1 MNHNSEWNVMQVQTL
16 QDIIPLFSQE
26 CLLFPKFHK
35 LLLLGYSVAPASNVS
50 NQCTILSL
58 FVAVIFYSHHCLIA
72 SQDVLKVDKMVGRY
86 KCQADGKLRGQ
97 DKLPFEG
104 GWLELCLQ

>member
-1 MNHNSEWNVMQVQTL
+1 MIQVQTL

-35 LLLLGYSVAPASNVS
+35 LLLLRYSVAYASKVS

-58 FVAVIFYSHHCLIA
+58 FVAVIVYSHHCLIA

-86 KCQADGKLRGQ
+86 ECQADRKLLGQ
-97 DKLPFEG
+97 DKFPFEG

>member
-1 MNHNSEWNVMQVQTL
+1 MIQVQTL

-35 LLLLGYSVAPASNVS
+35 LLLLRYSVAYASKVS

-72 SQDVLKVDKMVGRY
+72 SQDVLKVDKML
-86 KCQADGKLRGQ
+86 ADTNVKQIENCWGKINSPL
-97 DKLPFEG
+97 KEG
-104 GWLELCLQ
+104 G

>member
-1 MNHNSEWNVMQVQTL
+1 MQVQTL

-35 LLLLGYSVAPASNVS
+35 LLLLRDSVAHASKVS
-50 NQCTILSL
+50 NQCAILSL

-86 KCQADGKLRGQ
+86 KCQAR
-97 DKLPFEG
+97 
-104 GWLELCLQ
+104 